1 MENYLGELKK
11 FGSQGQQRT
20 AVLAL
25 KMAELEF
32 IKKENGEYPILLLD
46 DVMSEL
52 DEERRNALLSFVQ
65 GKVQTF
71 ITTTDDSFF
80 RKEKEYSFLYVEKG
94 KVRYDEHEKRNN

>member
-1 MENYLGELKK
+1 MGELKK

-80 RKEKEYSFLYVEKG
+80 RKEKAYSFLYVEKG
-94 KVRYDEHEKRNN
+94 KVRYDEHEKRDN

>member
-1 MENYLGELKK
+1 MGELKK